1 MILSLGSLPFLPFLS
16 LLFLFY
22 RTTLILSK
30 ITSAVESFKANGNKN
45 GWGSIDMTN
54 GDAVNAIVENGLRA
68 PGVSQLP
75 VCTPQEAFNNW
86 ANHGRIGH
94 SDPRNYPC
102 N

>member
-1 MILSLGSLPFLPFLS
+1 
-16 LLFLFY
+16 
-22 RTTLILSK
+22 
-30 ITSAVESFKANGNKN
+30 
-45 GWGSIDMTN
+45 MTN

-68 PGVSQLP
+68 PGVIQLP

-94 SDPRNYPC
+94 SDPPNYPC